1 MYEQNKFSI
10 FRAINPKDLSP
21 RNTASRKRTV
31 FTLRNF
37 SGHTHRVCPEQH
49 FALPKRLVSSART
62 ISWAITPPVG
72 RARGWIPRF
81 LSCLSIN
88 GLFRRMFYR
97 IHFAHWNICYNKHF
111 SKNTRIDC
119 WAITLLS
126 KRRPPFFNGLD
137 EAPEGDASSTL
148 LIIKK
153 T

>member
-1 MYEQNKFSI
+1 MFSGFLYKKISI
-10 FRAINPKDLSP
+10 FRDTLIECVPN
-21 RNTASRKRTV
+21 NTASRKRTV
-31 FTLRNF
+31 FTPRNF
-37 SGHTHRVCPEQH
+37 SG
-49 FALPKRLVSSART
+49 SS
-62 ISWAITPPVG
+62 PPVG

-81 LSCLSIN
+81 SSRLSIN
-88 GLFRRMFYR
+88 GLFCRMFYR
-97 IHFAHWNICYNKHF
+97 IHFAHWNICYNQHF

-148 LIIKK
+148 LILKK